1 MSISAE
7 TLGFNEHAMRID
19 LRDGR
24 TIGAPLAW
32 FPRLLHATAERRQA
46 WRVGA
51 GGDGLHWGDVEED
64 ISVAGLLE
72 GRGDL
77 TRPPNA

>member
-1 MSISAE
+1 MSISAG

-19 LRDGR
+19 RRDGR
-24 TIGAPLAW
+24 AIGAPLAW
-32 FPRLLHATAERRQA
+32 LPRLLHATAEQRQA
-46 WRVGA
+46 WRA

-72 GRGDL
+72 GRGDP